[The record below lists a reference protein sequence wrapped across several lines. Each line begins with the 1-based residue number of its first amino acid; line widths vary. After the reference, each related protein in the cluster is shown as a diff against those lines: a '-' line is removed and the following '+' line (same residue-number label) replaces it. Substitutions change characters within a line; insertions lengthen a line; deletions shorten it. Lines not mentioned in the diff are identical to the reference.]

1 MITHFS
7 NAYTSTIEGTSKNI
21 ETSELSGGARISY
34 IFHGTFVEALEQ
46 VDPMENLSTLD
57 ILTAI
62 RNATVN
68 FYVLNAFKYFNF
80 QGTRPDLFIPVVA
93 FELLVKR
100 QIERLN
106 EPSICCVDR
115 VYEELMRIVQ
125 QCGLEVQQ
133 EMQRFPKLYERI
145 NEIVSTLLST
155 RLQPTK
161 RFVKDMVYSE
171 VNYSECFTIIFR
183 RF

>member
-1 MITHFS
+1 
-7 NAYTSTIEGTSKNI
+7 
-21 ETSELSGGARISY
+21 
-34 IFHGTFVEALEQ
+34 
-46 VDPMENLSTLD
+46 
-57 ILTAI
+57 
-62 RNATVN
+62 
-68 FYVLNAFKYFNF
+68 
-80 QGTRPDLFIPVVA
+80 
-93 FELLVKR
+93 LLVKR

-145 NEIVSTLLST
+145 NELVSALLSG

-161 RFVKDMVYSE
+161 RFVKDIVYSE
-171 VNYSECFTIIFR
+171 VSNNVFPF
-183 RF
+183 